1 MLCAALCGASAAPAA
16 TVQVA
21 GTITGTVTWW
31 NTNEYVL
38 NGFVYVLSN
47 AVLII
52 EPGTV
57 IRGKAGTGSDSAALF
72 ITQGA
77 KIFAN
82 GTKHSPIVFTS
93 ETDDLD
99 DPNDI
104 PLWARNL
111 WGGVVILGRAR
122 INTSSDATGNTAN
135 PKYDVYEGLPDTQ
148 IGGQYVHR
156 YGGDDDNDNSGVF
169 RYVSIRYSSTTILPN
184 KEINGLS
191 LCAVGRGTR
200 IENVEVFGAGDDAV
214 EFFGGT
220 VNTKYMLSIFCD
232 DDNFDIDQ
240 GYSGKNQFWFA
251 IQAPDR
257 KDNGG
262 EWNGEPSGIAV
273 GASPVANFEIYN
285 ATYIGAGTNATGNR
299 AFLSREYAAPRVFN
313 SIFTE
318 FNVGGNIDTKS
329 AVHFTN
335 WVARFADNIFWAF
348 ASNGVPQNY
357 WQNAV
362 AQWVLTDPGHL
373 KLLPNPRQNAVAQ
386 WVLTDPANSNLFV
399 DPQLR
404 SISRTNTPAF
414 RLDPRP
420 QPGSPALS
428 SPRTAPND
436 GFYSP
441 VAYRGAF
448 ADLNWASDW
457 TFCGESGLLSG
468 RNAGTPPPLPSA
480 PPACAQP
487 TLTIVRI
494 NDTTAQISWPSQVG
508 CTYQLQ
514 VSPTLPA
521 ETWSNVGAPQSGTG
535 GPLSA
540 TITTTSGNR
549 FLRVRVQ

>member
-1 MLCAALCGASAAPAA
+1 
-16 TVQVA
+16 
-21 GTITGTVTWW
+21 
-31 NTNEYVL
+31 
-38 NGFVYVLSN
+38 
-47 AVLII
+47 
-52 EPGTV
+52 
-57 IRGKAGTGSDSAALF
+57 
-72 ITQGA
+72 
-77 KIFAN
+77 
-82 GTKHSPIVFTS
+82 
-93 ETDDLD
+93 
-99 DPNDI
+99 
-104 PLWARNL
+104 
-111 WGGVVILGRAR
+111 
-122 INTSSDATGNTAN
+122 
-135 PKYDVYEGLPDTQ
+135 
-148 IGGQYVHR
+148 
-156 YGGDDDNDNSGVF
+156 
-169 RYVSIRYSSTTILPN
+169 
-184 KEINGLS
+184 
-191 LCAVGRGTR
+191 
-200 IENVEVFGAGDDAV
+200 
-214 EFFGGT
+214 
-220 VNTKYMLSIFCD
+220 
-232 DDNFDIDQ
+232 
-240 GYSGKNQFWFA
+240 
-251 IQAPDR
+251 
-257 KDNGG
+257 
-262 EWNGEPSGIAV
+262 
-273 GASPVANFEIYN
+273 
-285 ATYIGAGTNATGNR
+285 
-299 AFLSREYAAPRVFN
+299 
-313 SIFTE
+313 
-318 FNVGGNIDTKS
+318 
-329 AVHFTN
+329 VHFTN
-335 WVARFADNIFWAF
+335 GVARFADNIFWAF

-357 WQNAV
+357 W
-362 AQWVLTDPGHL
+362 
-373 KLLPNPRQNAVAQ
+373 QNAVAQ

-414 RLDPRP
+414 RLDPLP